1 MASDT
6 KEPTAALAKLA
17 PGYGKPQEL
26 LAWEIVRAE
35 LESAKQYWLSITGA
49 DGPPH
54 VRPLDGLWLNERW
67 FYGGSPETR
76 HIQAVAARPQAT
88 LHLPDPWRAV
98 IVEGVV
104 EEVEPSQDLVDR
116 LIEGS
121 FQKYPEYGQPDPQP
135 LHDRAL
141 SPTRARLR
149 LDDIP
154 QERHKVHFQVNGP
167 HLSRLAG
174 ECEPAADSG

>member
-1 MASDT
+1 MASDM
-6 KEPTAALAKLA
+6 KRPIAALAKLA

-26 LAWEIVRAE
+26 LAWETVRAE

-76 HIQAVAARPQAT
+76 HIQAVAASPQAT

-104 EEVEPSQDLVDR
+104 EEIEPSQDLVDR

-121 FQKYPEYGQPDPQP
+121 YEKYPEYGEPDPSHYTTVRYLRP
-135 LHDRAL
+135 GRAYAWTTF
-141 SPTRARLR
+141 PKNATR
-149 LDDIP
+149 
-154 QERHKVHFQVNGP
+154 FTFN
-167 HLSRLAG
+167 
-174 ECEPAADSG
+174 